1 MRRLGVLLVFVLL
14 AAACGNDQDP
24 TVAPAGTTTTTVV
37 GQAPGATPPPATAAD
52 GGAVVAPPDTATTAP
67 THAAAKDPPN
77 AKGAPG
83 SFAAAFLQPATGERI
98 VVEVASQD
106 GAEPRQDTLQHVSAV
121 LGQTSGKEV
130 SLAGGGTPP
139 ANDQWTGDSLRAAV
153 DVVAATP
160 QGDGTVVLR
169 LLFVH
174 GHWAE
179 DSTVLGVSFEAAA
192 AAIFVD
198 DVRAAADP
206 LVGAG
211 AIEVATTTHEVG
223 HLLGLVDLSL
233 HTGREDP
240 EHPGHSTNR
249 GSVMYWAVESSLVT
263 DLLTGGPPRDF
274 DDADR
279 ADLAAIRAG

>member
-1 MRRLGVLLVFVLL
+1 MLGVLVLL

-24 TVAPAGTTTTTVV
+24 VVAPSGTATTATTTVA
-37 GQAPGATPPPATAAD
+37 GQAPGATTPSATTAD
-52 GGAVVAPPDTATTAP
+52 GGVVVAPPDTATTAP
-67 THAAAKDPPN
+67 TDAAAEDPPN

-83 SFAAAFLQPATGERI
+83 SFAASFLQAATGERI
-98 VVEVASQD
+98 LVEVASQD
-106 GAEPRQDTLQHVSAV
+106 GAEPGRDTVDHVVAV
-121 LGQTSGKEV
+121 LGDGSGKTV
-130 SLAGGGTPP
+130 SLAGAGTPP
-139 ANDQWTGDSLRAAV
+139 ANDTWTGDSLRAAV
-153 DVVAATP
+153 DAVAATA

-179 DSTVLGVSFEAAA
+179 DDTVLGVAFEADA

-198 DVRAAADP
+198 DVRGAADP

-223 HLLGLVDLSL
+223 HLLGLVDLYL

-279 ADLAAIRAG
+279 ADLATTRAG